1 MLFSILI
8 FSVVLTPQT
17 FGYGGGKEPDPRV
30 CGDRLCSDI
39 QDSNDEDMGKQQYS
53 FAGDIFT
60 SGIYICESL
69 LSPLYLD
76 YSFDLQPLKSSGKM
90 GGYTYG
96 AMSDICLYREK
107 QFLVIS
113 FFSDFYNEGKMSI
126 KIPREDLNPLTPSCE
141 DDVFQI
147 QKHGKFTS
155 YEETKTADFRE
166 ITFPIMANEFE
177 ITIFAENPENAKL
190 CNEKIIEDEITKKE
204 TKFLA
209 PKKQTNSGILPSEVK
224 CKMGLELIFKLT
236 DNSPACIKSK
246 TAIKI
251 IQRGWGTLGD
261 MEIEI
266 STDKLVYGISEPV
279 VISLTNVGSATALFG
294 ASVGYSIKNSEGISI
309 DGSGSAYEHNV
320 SFLPNDQKYF
330 YWNQGT
336 SQTLNPKQIEP
347 GIYVVK
353 TSFRDLTGAM
363 HTSEQAFEI
372 SISDKY
378 YEFKDTL
385 DPLVVNEFEKSDFV
399 FVGKLISKINSTVP
413 EFFTLNFETT
423 ENLKNI
429 FNDEKTIDVHEG
441 AREYCILQEGNNYLV
456 FITKQKLQYTCTYTI
471 NSLDDID
478 DVRELSFYLYQK

>member
-8 FSVVLTPQT
+8 FSGVLTPQT
-17 FGYGGGKEPDPRV
+17 FGYGDETEPDPRV

-39 QDSNDEDMGKQQYS
+39 QDSNDEDMRNPQYS
-53 FAGDIFT
+53 FAGDVFT

-96 AMSDICLYREK
+96 VMSDICLFRE
-107 QFLVIS
+107 QQILVIS

-147 QKHGKFTS
+147 QKHGKFTP

-166 ITFPIMANEFE
+166 ITFPIMANDVD

-190 CNEKIIEDEITKKE
+190 CNEKIMEDEITKKE

-209 PKKQTNSGILPSEVK
+209 PKKQTNSGILPSEIK
-224 CKMGLELIFKLT
+224 CKMGLELVFKLT
-236 DNSPACIKSK
+236 DNSPVCIKPE

-261 MEIEI
+261 MKIEI
-266 STDKLVYGISEPV
+266 STDKLEYGISEPV
-279 VISLTNVGSATALFG
+279 VISITNMGSATALFG
-294 ASVGYSIKNSEGISI
+294 SSLGYFIKNSEGITI
-309 DGSGSAYEHNV
+309 DGYGRNIEHYV

-330 YWNQGT
+330 YWDQVA
-336 SQTLNPKQIEP
+336 SQTLNPKQVEP

-385 DPLVVNEFEKSDFV
+385 APLVVNEFEKSDFV
-399 FVGKLISKINSTVP
+399 FVGTLISKINYTVP
-413 EFFTLNFETT
+413 EFFTLNFETI

-429 FNDEKTIDVHEG
+429 FNDEKTIGVHEG
-441 AREYCILQEGNNYLV
+441 ARKYCILKEGNNYLV
-456 FITKQKLQYTCTYTI
+456 FITKQKLQYSCTFAI